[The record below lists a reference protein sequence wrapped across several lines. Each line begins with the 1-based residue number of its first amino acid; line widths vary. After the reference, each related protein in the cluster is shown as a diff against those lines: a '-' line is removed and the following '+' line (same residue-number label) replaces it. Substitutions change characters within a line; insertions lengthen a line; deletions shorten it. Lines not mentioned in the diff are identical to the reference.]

1 MWDYSQHLNDTLSSN
16 IHPKY
21 TQQRQCIQ
29 LNPDLSVLPHS
40 VCYMFLSPPRPSV
53 TKPSGSQLLRFGT
66 LLNKISGYYHPLA
79 LSNAVSK
86 LTSFPTPASHV
97 PHLAI
102 RQRLWLELAWICALY
117 KFCDNNTNNK
127 KQQFL
132 TTENQ
137 VLHSVR
143 PEHSPMME
151 KQTNVI
157 IQSDAFI
164 VCRLT
169 DGMLATVDD
178 EAALFSN
185 EMTSATTNETSVIW
199 AQITWDQQHWNYI
212 TVITGSFHLSSMKF
226 TRLGLRVTN
235 WCLVYTKVTFNFF
248 TYFYLFE
255 PGSYAYKTQYNI

>member
-117 KFCDNNTNNK
+117 KFCNNNNYTMLKTEYNAPLDTVHVISGTVFPTNH
-127 KQQFL
+127 L
-132 TTENQ
+132 TVVPKLNQ
-137 VLHSVR
+137 
-143 PEHSPMME
+143 
-151 KQTNVI
+151 N
-157 IQSDAFI
+157 
-164 VCRLT
+164 
-169 DGMLATVDD
+169 
-178 EAALFSN
+178 
-185 EMTSATTNETSVIW
+185 
-199 AQITWDQQHWNYI
+199 
-212 TVITGSFHLSSMKF
+212 
-226 TRLGLRVTN
+226 
-235 WCLVYTKVTFNFF
+235 
-248 TYFYLFE
+248 TY
-255 PGSYAYKTQYNI
+255 S